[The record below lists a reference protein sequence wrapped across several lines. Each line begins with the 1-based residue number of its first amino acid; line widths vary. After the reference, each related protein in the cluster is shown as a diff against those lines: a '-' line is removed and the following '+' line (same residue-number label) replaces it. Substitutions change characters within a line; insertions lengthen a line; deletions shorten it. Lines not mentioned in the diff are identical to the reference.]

1 MKLAIDA
8 LRKRFEKY
16 ISFDTQSD
24 EEKEDTY
31 PSTPGQLVFA
41 QALAEELKEIGLVDV
56 DIDANG
62 YIMATL
68 PANGCEN
75 TPTIGFIAHLDTS
88 PDAPGGPVHP
98 RVVSNYDGS
107 NIVLNETQGI
117 VLSPKDFPELASYR
131 GQDLLVTDGTTLLG
145 ADDKAGITAIV
156 SAAEYLCE
164 HPEIQHGRIRLGF
177 TPDEETGRSALR
189 FDVKRFDAAFAYTVD
204 GGAIGGL
211 EYENFNASNPVIV
224 FHGRNVHTG
233 DAKGKMLNALTL
245 AAKWQ
250 TMLPDGEKPE
260 YTEGRDGFYH
270 VYKLSG
276 TVESCTMHMLVRDH
290 DRKRFEARKA
300 YLSRLA
306 AFFNESYG
314 NGTVELSMPDVYY
327 NMREKI
333 EGGNEHIVEMAAQAM
348 REIGV
353 TPVVAPIRGGTD
365 GAQLSYRGLPCPNLF
380 TGGMNY
386 HSRYEYLPLPSL
398 QAAAETVLRLMV
410 EGAVGRG
417 KGHENH

>member
-31 PSTPGQLVFA
+31 PSTLGQLVFA

-398 QAAAETVLRLMV
+398 QAATETVLRLMV
-410 EGAVGRG
+410 EGTVGRG

>member
-290 DRKRFEARKA
+290 YRKRFEARKA